1 MTIVHGQSEYIIC
14 SSIRSNL
21 RIKHSIIAEK
31 KGKKSIQIN
40 SLMHVLNNSQL
51 KSFKEFIRKY
61 DDVEYIDK
69 KLLNFKLFII
79 MDLDDCS
86 KEMRNRFLNK
96 EMFAKHWLYDYIVP
110 IYNDPDL
117 EETMKEAKIPIQ
129 RNEKKKYFT
138 VFPTNHG
145 DLDVDKAK
153 SFCNALSKCKN
164 SNMYEYVR
172 YCLELINEQ

>member
-1 MTIVHGQSEYIIC
+1 MSIVHGQSEYLIC
-14 SSIRSNL
+14 TSIKSNL
-21 RIKHSIIAEK
+21 RIKHEIIADK
-31 KGKKSIQIN
+31 RGKKSIQIN
-40 SLMHVLNNSQL
+40 SLMHILNDSRL
-51 KSFKEFIRKY
+51 KSFKNFISEF
-61 DDVEYIDK
+61 DDVEHKDK

-79 MDLDDCS
+79 MDLDDCT

-96 EMFAKHWLYDYIVP
+96 EMFSKHWLYEYIVP

-145 DLDVDKAK
+145 DLDVDKARD
-153 SFCNALSKCKN
+153 SHVALLKCKK
-164 SNMYEYVR
+164 SNMHEYVK
-172 YCLELINEQ
+172 YCLEMLER